1 MKKILF
7 LSTFLFFSLNISVF
21 ADEKK
26 CGTFDIGCKTKKFI
40 DDTKNYQ
47 KKGFDQSKEQ
57 VGKTTK
63 KILKGKDIVI
73 DDVKDAVGG
82 VTSGVKGAV
91 DGVKNEIKK

>member
-7 LSTFLFFSLNISVF
+7 LSIFLFFSLNISVF

-47 KKGFDQSKEQ
+47 KKGYEKSKKQ

-63 KILKGKDIVI
+63 KILKAKDIILKGKDIIV
-73 DDVKDAVGG
+73 DDVKDAV
-82 VTSGVKGAV
+82 
-91 DGVKNEIKK
+91 DGVKKRD

>member
-47 KKGFDQSKEQ
+47 KKGLDQSKKQ
-57 VGKTTK
+57 IGKK
-63 KILKGKDIVI
+63 PNKILKAIDIIV
-73 DDVKDAVGG
+73 DDVKDTAGG
-82 VTSGVKGAV
+82 VSEGVKDAV
-91 DGVKNEIKK
+91 DGVKEEIKK